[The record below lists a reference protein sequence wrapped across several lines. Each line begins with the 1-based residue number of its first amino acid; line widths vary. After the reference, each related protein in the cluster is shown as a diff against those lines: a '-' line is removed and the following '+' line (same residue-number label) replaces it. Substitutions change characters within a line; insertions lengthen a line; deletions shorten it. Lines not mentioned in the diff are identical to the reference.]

1 MDLPVIEITEVDRE
15 VVVMKGAS
23 GMEVE
28 VVMMEVT
35 AEADLME
42 VEMEVVKEEGL
53 MKMEVKMR
61 LLIRERW
68 TWRWWLWKGHAG
80 WRCGDGDDGGDGASG
95 AEGGGVRLVK
105 MEIEMGLLEILVV
118 FVLMIF
124 SLVFSCVCSRV

>member
-1 MDLPVIEITEVDRE
+1 MAVEVDLPVIEITEVDRE
-15 VVVMKGAS
+15 GVVMKGAS

-68 TWRWWLWKGHAG
+68 TWRWWL
-80 WRCGDGDDGGDGASG
+80 
-95 AEGGGVRLVK
+95 
-105 MEIEMGLLEILVV
+105 
-118 FVLMIF
+118 
-124 SLVFSCVCSRV
+124 